1 MTGGYS
7 TRAELRDDLA
17 GLGIAPG
24 DVVMVHAAVS
34 RVGRMIGGPDD
45 LIGAL
50 RDAVGP
56 AGTVVGYC
64 DWGVDYSHLRGP
76 DGRVPDAL
84 RPHVPPFDPAA
95 SRAARENG
103 VFPEFLR
110 TTPGACRSGNPGA
123 SIAALGARAA
133 WIAADHPLQYGYGE
147 GSPFAKLVEAGGK
160 VAMIGAPLDTITLLH
175 HAEHLADI
183 CGKRVVR
190 HAYPMKTPGGVRWLT
205 AEEFDTSVPVVASL
219 DDDYFAR
226 IVQDFLG
233 SGRGAA
239 GTVGGAP
246 SVVVGAAEI
255 VAFAVGWLEARCR

>member
-64 DWGVDYSHLRGP
+64 DWGVDYSAPARSRRPG
-76 DGRVPDAL
+76 PDAL

-103 VFPEFLR
+103 VLPEFLR

-190 HAYPMKTPGGVRWLT
+190 HAYPMKTR
-205 AEEFDTSVPVVASL
+205 
-219 DDDYFAR
+219 
-226 IVQDFLG
+226 
-233 SGRGAA
+233 AA
-239 GTVGGAP
+239 CAG
-246 SVVVGAAEI
+246 
-255 VAFAVGWLEARCR
+255 